1 MKPLAGGCVSYSVSH
16 RKSDYPSQ
24 LQPTRMNTA
33 HPRPARNGFTLIELL
48 VVIAIIAILAG
59 MLLPALSKAKM
70 KAANTNCLNNLKQLG
85 LGWNLYASE
94 WDDKLVFAHYNQLNA
109 AGTATVGTTING
121 SAWVMGDQKDTGAS
135 PYPPYLPAP
144 AVNSTDDRC
153 LIDGQLYRYV
163 GSPKSYKDPADKRV
177 ASNGLNKNRSYSMNS
192 WVSEVKVGGA
202 GAVAPYLANANYTQF
217 RRMGDFTAASPSDIW
232 VMIDEHESGINDG
245 WFAVDMSGSRTWL
258 DLPTARHGGAYSLN
272 FADGHSESYKL
283 AMVGLFGTVPTV
295 PLNVAMGATQPATA
309 DWQKLRDVSSK

>member
-1 MKPLAGGCVSYSVSH
+1 
-16 RKSDYPSQ
+16 
-24 LQPTRMNTA
+24 
-33 HPRPARNGFTLIELL
+33 
-48 VVIAIIAILAG
+48 
-59 MLLPALSKAKM
+59 MLFRS
-70 KAANTNCLNNLKQLG
+70 ANTNCLNNLKQLG

-217 RRMGDFTAASPSDIW
+217 RRMGDFNAEIGRAH
-232 VMIDEHESGINDG
+232 V
-245 WFAVDMSGSRTWL
+245 
-258 DLPTARHGGAYSLN
+258 
-272 FADGHSESYKL
+272 
-283 AMVGLFGTVPTV
+283 
-295 PLNVAMGATQPATA
+295 
-309 DWQKLRDVSSK
+309 